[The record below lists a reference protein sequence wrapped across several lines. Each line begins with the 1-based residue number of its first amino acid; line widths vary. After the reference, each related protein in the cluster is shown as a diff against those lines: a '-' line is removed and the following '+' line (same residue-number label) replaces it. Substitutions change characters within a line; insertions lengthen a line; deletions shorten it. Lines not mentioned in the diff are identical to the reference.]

1 MAECG
6 INVLAQQ
13 GNRALVRV
21 TCPSCSDENLLQ
33 IIFSAEVE
41 ATEATPAS
49 PGSDEGGQRVDAPI
63 SGDEI
68 LDLHE
73 ILAGHAGGFREL
85 LARR

>member
-6 INVLAQQ
+6 INVLAHQ

-21 TCPSCSDENLLQ
+21 TCPSCNDENLLQ
-33 IIFSAEVE
+33 IIFQAE
-41 ATEATPAS
+41 TDTPDGAPVRS
-49 PGSDEGGQRVDAPI
+49 GVDEGCERVAAPI
-63 SGDEI
+63 TGDEI

-73 ILAGHAGGFREL
+73 ILAGHAGGLTEL